1 MNKLINNFLNNKLI
15 GYIATIL
22 SMLTPNKVNKYL
34 LISCGYIIIL
44 KLYEVIHQI

>member
-1 MNKLINNFLNNKLI
+1 MNKLINNFMNNKFI
-15 GYIATIL
+15 EYIAILL

-34 LISCGYIIIL
+34 IISCGYIVVL